1 MSTFDEVFSVLGLTY
16 STQLTEEIE
25 LAVRLLAVSSW
36 RNNVACSGNRS
47 LDKFWARPSPRF
59 KLRVAGVAFPQTTKP
74 ELQVELHSS
83 A

>member
-1 MSTFDEVFSVLGLTY
+1 MSTFDNSSVLGLTY

-59 KLRVAGVAFPQTTKP
+59 KLAGAAFPN
-74 ELQVELHSS
+74 
-83 A
+83 